1 LTLRTR
7 TGAARVVLAL
17 GLMGLPSTAFTQPG
31 VDPLAPIAAS
41 LPSSAVPQDP
51 LAPDVS
57 PATELSSAEA
67 ARITNWVITTGDN
80 GGAPFIVIDK
90 TAARVFVFDAGGQ
103 QLGSAPALLGITR
116 GDDSAPG
123 IGDREL
129 RKIPVED
136 RTTPAGRFVGKFGPA
151 AGGSKVL
158 WVDYASAL
166 SLHAVVAGTK
176 QERRL
181 QRLNSRSP
189 TDNRITYGCINVPAK
204 FYASVIRPLFG
215 KTAGVIYILPE
226 TKPLSEVF
234 LALRD

>member
-1 LTLRTR
+1 MTLRTR

-41 LPSSAVPQDP
+41 LPSSAVPPDP

-90 TAARVFVFDAGGQ
+90 TAARVFAFDAGGQ